1 MGAVIVVLVAA
12 GSALGGGVN
21 GTWAGRMIYS
31 QEIGNIPTSAYP
43 TVKLA
48 VGPATISAVFHGRTQ
63 AAHDPESATS
73 TCAMRF
79 QFRGGLSSD
88 GWRVY
93 EEVGMPV
100 VTGTG
105 GPPDMS
111 GCQYYTLDG
120 KSRVLL
126 RVRPAGN
133 KLRAEFGEFGLR
145 APEFGA
151 GYLRGYLST
160 EATNVLGEGKR
171 RGGRAH
177 RFRLSGLGAV
187 SSACLVCRASAS
199 KQD

>member
-1 MGAVIVVLVAA
+1 MRADLRSRWLPLVLGASRVGARCRYRGLALGRVLVGAVIVVLVAA

-48 VGPATISAVFHGRTQ
+48 VGPATISAAFHGRTQ

-79 QFRGGLSSD
+79 QFRGGLSWT

-100 VTGTG
+100 DHGTRWTAG
-105 GPPDMS
+105 YVWVP
-111 GCQYYTLDG
+111 
-120 KSRVLL
+120 VLHPGREVAWSSL
-126 RVRPAGN
+126 RLRPAGN

-151 GYLRGYLST
+151 GYLRGYLS
-160 EATNVLGEGKR
+160 NK
-171 RGGRAH
+171 
-177 RFRLSGLGAV
+177 
-187 SSACLVCRASAS
+187 
-199 KQD
+199 KQRTF